1 MSVFSRKV
9 RGFRLIDVVAA
20 GVLAAI
26 ILTVYLAKTIAG
38 GERTQIAMVERQ
50 IDAERD
56 RIRLLQ
62 AEVAH
67 LEQPSRIEQLSS
79 THLGLVPIPAKNEVT
94 PEKLG
99 EIALAAQLK
108 AAPKVLVSP
117 PKVELATPAPV
128 APLPTTAPTEVA
140 QVTVAEVYP

>member
-26 ILTVYLAKTIAG
+26 ILSVYLAKTIAG
-38 GERTQIAMVERQ
+38 GERTEIATVERL

-62 AEVAH
+62 AEVAF
-67 LEQPSRIEQLSS
+67 LEQPSRIERLSS
-79 THLGLVPIPAKNEVT
+79 AHLGMAPTQARNEVT
-94 PEKLG
+94 PEKLS
-99 EIALAAQLK
+99 EIVLAAQLK
-108 AAPKVLVSP
+108 AAADKAPA
-117 PKVELATPAPV
+117 KVEVATPAAAEP
-128 APLPTTAPTEVA
+128 AAALTQVA
-140 QVTVAEVYP
+140 QVAVTGVNP